1 MANNFSLPTVNDTQD
16 IFSMFSFI
24 NNTSSGGIFFPI
36 ILLVIWSILFI
47 GSIVEGRQAVRA
59 WIFASFVSGI
69 LGILLGV
76 MGLLGRQWIYLLIL
90 FVAFGVFWIRIQN
103 APPA

>member
-1 MANNFSLPTVNDTQD
+1 MATNFTLPTVNDTQD
-16 IFSMFSFI
+16 LFTIFSFVNDSA
-24 NNTSSGGIFFPI
+24 SGGIFFPI
-36 ILLVIWSILFI
+36 MLLAIWSIAFI

-76 MGLLGRQWIYLLIL
+76 MGMLASQWIYMLIL
-90 FVAFGVFWIRIQN
+90 FIAFGVFWIRLQN

>member
-1 MANNFSLPTVNDTQD
+1 MPNNFTLPNVNNTQD
-16 IFSMFSFI
+16 LFEIFKFI
-24 NNTSSGGIFFPI
+24 NNTSSGGMFFPI
-36 ILLVIWSILFI
+36 ILLVIWAIAFI
-47 GSIVEGRQAVRA
+47 GSVTEGKQAVRA
-59 WIFASFVSGI
+59 WIFASFVAGI

-90 FVAFGVFWIRIQN
+90 LIAFGVFWIRLQN